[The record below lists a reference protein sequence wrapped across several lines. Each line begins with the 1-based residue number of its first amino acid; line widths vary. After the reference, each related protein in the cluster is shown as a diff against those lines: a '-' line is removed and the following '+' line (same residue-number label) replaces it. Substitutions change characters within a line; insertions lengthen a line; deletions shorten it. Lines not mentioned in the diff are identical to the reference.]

1 MNNQSVLNNAWKFNK
16 QFSLTMDGKSFLVN
30 QYIRG
35 CLMQGT
41 LECKLE
47 IVE

>member
-1 MNNQSVLNNAWKFNK
+1 MDNQSLLNNQWVFNK
-16 QFSLTMDGKSFLVN
+16 QFSLTMDGRSFTVN

-35 CLMQGT
+35 CLMEGT

>member
-1 MNNQSVLNNAWKFNK
+1 MKDQSKSLEWVFNK
-16 QFSLTMDGKSFLVN
+16 QFSLTMGGKNFLVR

-35 CLMQGT
+35 CLLLGT

-47 IVE
+47 VVK